1 MTQLLECPNHAGN
14 FDCTPFCKLCGGE
27 QEYKTELANPN
38 IRSLAIQG
46 RLWFD
51 KVNGNTYHSVSISA
65 NGKWLFDI
73 GMTYGYEDMYLHTAL
88 ESLKKWGLVSEEVRS
103 VYDLRETLDLYTGFK
118 YCLKKEL
125 YEDTIKGKK
134 VNDYYHKLVQIEAL
148 KRGEY

>member
-1 MTQLLECPNHAGN
+1 MNETNKAIP
-14 FDCTPFCKLCGGE
+14 
-27 QEYKTELANPN
+27 EL
-38 IRSLAIQG
+38 RSLYING

-51 KVNGNTYHSVSISA
+51 KSGGNTYHAVSISA

-73 GMTYGYEDMYLHTAL
+73 GITYGYEDMYLYTAL
-88 ESLKKWGLVSEEVRS
+88 ESLKKWGLVSEEVKS
-103 VYDLRETLDLYTGFK
+103 VYDLRDTLDLYTGFK

-125 YEDTIKGKK
+125 YEDTMKGKK

>member
-1 MTQLLECPNHAGN
+1 MELTKTAIPQL
-14 FDCTPFCKLCGGE
+14 
-27 QEYKTELANPN
+27 
-38 IRSLAIQG
+38 RSLSITG

-73 GMTYGYEDMYLHTAL
+73 GMTYGYEDMYLYTAL
-88 ESLKKWGLVSEEVRS
+88 ESLKKWGLVSEEVKS

-125 YEDTIKGKK
+125 YEDTMKGKK
-134 VNDYYHKLVQIEAL
+134 VHDYADILIKIEAL

>member
-1 MTQLLECPNHAGN
+1 MELTKTAIPQL
-14 FDCTPFCKLCGGE
+14 
-27 QEYKTELANPN
+27 
-38 IRSLAIQG
+38 RSLSITG

-73 GMTYGYEDMYLHTAL
+73 GMTYGYGDQYLQTAL

-103 VYDLRETLDLYTGFK
+103 VYDLRETLDLYTTYK
-118 YCLKKEL
+118 DTLKKNL
-125 YEDTIKGKK
+125 FRDSFKGQKVHDYADILIK
-134 VNDYYHKLVQIEAL
+134 IEAL